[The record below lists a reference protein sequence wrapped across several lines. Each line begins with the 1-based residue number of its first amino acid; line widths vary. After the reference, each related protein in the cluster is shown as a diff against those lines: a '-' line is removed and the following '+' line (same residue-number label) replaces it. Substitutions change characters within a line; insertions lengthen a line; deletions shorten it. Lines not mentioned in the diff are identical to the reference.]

1 MAVSHRKEWRQLPV
15 VVPWQREESLLT
27 TAKSLEQAEIDL
39 RKQEEETSLEEI
51 KRKEAEEGNG
61 FASLSPRKNHLGGQ
75 RQPLKDW
82 LPAKEKE
89 HLTLMKGKQGKL
101 SMFNFWDD
109 APLKG
114 WVPGKALAEASS
126 SSKMA
131 SGSSKT
137 PNSTSWTP
145 GSPWIPG
152 KALAEAAQSHDQPG
166 KEKTRT

>member
-27 TAKSLEQAEIDL
+27 TAESLEQAEIDL
-39 RKQEEETSLEEI
+39 RKQQEEISLEEI

-75 RQPLKDW
+75 RQTLKDW

-89 HLTLMKGKQGKL
+89 HLTLMKRKQGKL
-101 SMFNFWDD
+101 SMFNIWDD
-109 APLKG
+109 APLKP

-131 SGSSKT
+131 SGSSMT

>member
-15 VVPWQREESLLT
+15 VVPWQKEESLLT

-39 RKQEEETSLEEI
+39 RKQQEEISLEEI

-89 HLTLMKGKQGKL
+89 HLTLMKRKQGKL
-101 SMFNFWDD
+101 SMFNIWDD
-109 APLKG
+109 APLKP

>member
-1 MAVSHRKEWRQLPV
+1 M

-61 FASLSPRKNHLGGQ
+61 FASLSPRKNDLGGQ

-101 SMFNFWDD
+101 SMFSIWDD
-109 APLKG
+109 APLKP

-131 SGSSKT
+131 SGSSMT

>member
-1 MAVSHRKEWRQLPV
+1 MAVSHRKQWRQLPV

-27 TAKSLEQAEIDL
+27 TAKSLEQAVIDL
-39 RKQEEETSLEEI
+39 RKQQEETSLEEI

-61 FASLSPRKNHLGGQ
+61 FASLSPRKNDLSGQ

-89 HLTLMKGKQGKL
+89 HLTLMKGKPGKL
-101 SMFNFWDD
+101 SMFNIWSD
-109 APLKG
+109 APLKP

-152 KALAEAAQSHDQPG
+152 KALAEAAHLHDQPE